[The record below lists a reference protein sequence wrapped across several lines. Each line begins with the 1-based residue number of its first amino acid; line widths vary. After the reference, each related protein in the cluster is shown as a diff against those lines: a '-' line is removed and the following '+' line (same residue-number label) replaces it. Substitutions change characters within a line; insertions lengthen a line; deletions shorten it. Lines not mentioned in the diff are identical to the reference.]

1 MNCELMLGPA
11 GQRFKNTI
19 HATVAIVATCLAGVA
34 ASPMQSPLVQGRLN
48 PRIGIAAPERYASV
62 RDANDW
68 KNPYLVIRA
77 DGIEV
82 TAKLIASGQKIVQ
95 AADLEQTLLGLAVA
109 AWPCGRV
116 VAVQENLRAPDHND
130 DAAVAQNLT
139 TAVAVLTKLD
149 VVVMRWPGA

>member
-1 MNCELMLGPA
+1 MLGAA

-48 PRIGIAAPERYASV
+48 PRIGIAAPGRYASV

-68 KNPYLVIRA
+68 K
-77 DGIEV
+77 
-82 TAKLIASGQKIVQ
+82 
-95 AADLEQTLLGLAVA
+95 
-109 AWPCGRV
+109 
-116 VAVQENLRAPDHND
+116 ND

-139 TAVAVLTKLD
+139 TAVAILTKLD